1 MDIFTFINMQ
11 ADEPCLQNDELYIA
25 EGKWLQL
32 DSIQYSPLN
41 VKALKKQYGTTFSIT
56 IPCIG
61 KLLVKVGVK
70 DKEKSF
76 IWCGE
81 KTIIARKPKL
91 DSCLIDL
98 TSIDSGTLEIT
109 LYGIEESLIFN
120 NNREIALPKA
130 ISQEKDFHTMHIFA

>member
-1 MDIFTFINMQ
+1 MNRKGEIFMDIFTFINMQ
-11 ADEPCLQNDELYIA
+11 AHEPCLQNDELYIA

-98 TSIDSGTLEIT
+98 IHM
-109 LYGIEESLIFN
+109 LYFFLTN
-120 NNREIALPKA
+120 DHHHL
-130 ISQEKDFHTMHIFA
+130 HIYHFLF